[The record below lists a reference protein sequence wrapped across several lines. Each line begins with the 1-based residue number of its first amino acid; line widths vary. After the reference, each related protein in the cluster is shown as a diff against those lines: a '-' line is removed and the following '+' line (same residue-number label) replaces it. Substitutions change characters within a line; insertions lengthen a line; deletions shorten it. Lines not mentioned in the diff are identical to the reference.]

1 MSRPGLVI
9 ERMKSLELK
18 IPPPA
23 VAVLIAAAMWVLSSV
38 APTFQLPQVVRV
50 VTAMAIALVGGGLS
64 LAGILAFRRAKTTAN
79 PMKPQRASSLVTS
92 GVYRVTRNPM
102 YVGVLFVLVGWA
114 IFLSAAWPFLGP
126 VAFVIYIGRFQ
137 IAPEEHVLAELFGS
151 EYCAYKCRVRRWL

>member
-1 MSRPGLVI
+1 VSKPGFMI

-23 VAVLIAAAMWVLSSV
+23 VAVLIAAAMWVLSLT
-38 APTFQLPQVVRV
+38 APAFPLPTVVRV
-50 VTAMAIALVGGGLS
+50 WAALAIALMGGGFG

-79 PMKPQRASSLVTS
+79 PMKPQRTSSLVTS

-114 IFLSAAWPFLGP
+114 VFLSAAWPWLGP

-151 EYCAYKCRVRRWL
+151 QYSAYKSRVRRWL